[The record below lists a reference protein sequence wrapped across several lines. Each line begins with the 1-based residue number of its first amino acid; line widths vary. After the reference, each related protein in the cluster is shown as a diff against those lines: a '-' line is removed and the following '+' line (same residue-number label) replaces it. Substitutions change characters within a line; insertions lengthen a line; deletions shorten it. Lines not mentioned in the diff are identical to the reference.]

1 VNVSRCGRLTDDAVR
16 ALATCPLREVDVA
29 GCGRLTNEA
38 VDALRSCKN
47 LLAVNLH
54 YCDWLCISAQA
65 FASHVK
71 VMM

>member
-1 VNVSRCGRLTDDAVR
+1 
-16 ALATCPLREVDVA
+16 
-29 GCGRLTNEA
+29 
-38 VDALRSCKN
+38 VDALRSCEH